1 MYPNLKKQTKTLHII
16 NSITQLTS
24 FAFGLLCVVVR
35 AGVGVASRGHV
46 IMSGGNLFLFVSQQ
60 I

>member
-1 MYPNLKKQTKTLHII
+1 MYQKKET
-16 NSITQLTS
+16 SITQLTS